1 MSYKEVEIRRQLET
15 FQMATLVTEEVE
27 EAEGFEPSSP
37 AKGCQF
43 SRLVHSTALPRFRCV
58 YCSEYH

>member
-27 EAEGFEPSSP
+27 EAEGFE
-37 AKGCQF
+37 
-43 SRLVHSTALPRFRCV
+43 
-58 YCSEYH
+58 

>member
-1 MSYKEVEIRRQLET
+1 L
-15 FQMATLVTEEVE
+15 E

-43 SRLVHSTALPRFRCV
+43 SRLVHSTALPRFHCQDIV
-58 YCSEYH
+58 SNIKTNGIPKL